1 MKSLIISI
9 VFVLCIQFVQSQELK
24 TVNLEQCHEYANNNY
39 PVANNKG
46 LLSQSAGLKIQNIKK
61 RYLPEL
67 NLSAK
72 VSYQSDV
79 PEIGFEIP
87 NLPSFDIPSAPKDQY
102 GLSLDIN
109 QLIYDGGRGK
119 ALEKLEEDGLSVG
132 IQSLEVEMYKLKSRI
147 NDIYFSILALKKN
160 IELLEIKKEEI
171 KEKLKSVMS
180 AVKNGMILKSNESFI
195 LAELLSIDQ
204 NLIELISAK
213 EGATGM
219 LSELTGKE
227 ISPDAEFILPEV
239 QIKKNE
245 YFLRPEYSLFDLKEE
260 QIESGKKLIEKQ
272 KMPVVGGF
280 GQFGYGNPG
289 LNMLNDGFDT
299 YFIIGAKISWNIFDW
314 KNNSRE
320 VNTFDIKKEMLGNQR
335 KTFSLNQQ
343 TKLNSE
349 LSAINKF
356 EEMLIL
362 DEKIIIERELIKKSG
377 SSQLEQGI
385 ITSADYIAFLNAEIQ
400 ARINKEF
407 HGIQLIQAKI
417 NYNNTYGE

>member
-1 MKSLIISI
+1 
-9 VFVLCIQFVQSQELK
+9 
-24 TVNLEQCHEYANNNY
+24 
-39 PVANNKG
+39 
-46 LLSQSAGLKIQNIKK
+46 
-61 RYLPEL
+61 
-67 NLSAK
+67 
-72 VSYQSDV
+72 
-79 PEIGFEIP
+79 
-87 NLPSFDIPSAPKDQY
+87 
-102 GLSLDIN
+102 
-109 QLIYDGGRGK
+109 
-119 ALEKLEEDGLSVG
+119 
-132 IQSLEVEMYKLKSRI
+132 
-147 NDIYFSILALKKN
+147 
-160 IELLEIKKEEI
+160 
-171 KEKLKSVMS
+171 MS